1 VPAPSSLPLN
11 VPAPKPVLQ
20 VQQLHFAYPGAPV
33 LVARWSHAVPAGV
46 TWLRGDTGS
55 GKTTLL
61 SLLAG
66 ERAVGGGLVLAGVD
80 LRVDAAAYRRGLF
93 WHDPASADSQACHA
107 LTPPDIAARLRP
119 RHPRFDDVAW
129 QQHLQGFGLGPHL
142 AKPLFALS
150 TGTRR
155 KVWLAAALSAGCALT
170 LLDEP
175 TAGLDAPSVAY
186 LMQALAH
193 CADNAAWPGRA
204 TVVASGVPLD
214 GVPLAGVIDL
224 PLA

>member
-1 VPAPSSLPLN
+1 MPAL
-11 VPAPKPVLQ
+11 KPVLH

-33 LVARWSHAVPAGV
+33 LVERWSHAVPAGV

-66 ERAVGGGLVLAGVD
+66 EQVTGGGLVLDGVD
-80 LRVDAAAYRRGLF
+80 WRADAAAYRRGLF
-93 WHDPASADSQACHA
+93 WHDPASADSDACHA
-107 LTPPDIAARLRP
+107 LTPPDIAARLRA
-119 RHPRFDDVAW
+119 RHPRFDDTAW
-129 QQHLQGFGLGPHL
+129 RQHLHGFGLGPHL

-193 CADNAAWPGRA
+193 CAAWPGRA

>member
-1 VPAPSSLPLN
+1 MTPPAPR
-11 VPAPKPVLQ
+11 PVLQ
-20 VQQLHFAYPGAPV
+20 VRQLRFAYPGAPV
-33 LVARWSHAVPAGV
+33 LVTQWSHAVPAGV
-46 TWLRGDTGS
+46 TWLHGDTGS

-66 ERAVGGGLVLAGVD
+66 ERAFGGGLVLDGVD
-80 LRVDAAAYRRGLF
+80 FSADAAAYRRRLF
-93 WHDPASADSQACHA
+93 WHDPAGADSEACHSM
-107 LTPPDIAARLRP
+107 TPPEVAVRLRA
-119 RHPRFDDVAW
+119 RHPRFDDAAW
-129 QQHLQGFGLGPHL
+129 RQHLQGFGLGPHL

-193 CADNAAWPGRA
+193 CADNAAWPRRA
-204 TVVASGVPLD
+204 VVVASGVPLD
-214 GVPLAGVIDL
+214 GVPLAGVIAL

>member
-1 VPAPSSLPLN
+1 MPAL
-11 VPAPKPVLQ
+11 KPVLL

-66 ERAVGGGLVLAGVD
+66 ERVMAGGLVLDGVD
-80 LRVDAAAYRRGLF
+80 WRADAAAYRRGLF
-93 WHDPASADSQACHA
+93 WHDPASADSDACHA
-107 LTPPDIAARLRP
+107 LTPPDIAARLRA
-119 RHPRFDDVAW
+119 RHPRFDDSAW
-129 QQHLQGFGLGPHL
+129 QQHVQGFGLAPHL
-142 AKPLFALS
+142 AKPQLALS
-150 TGTRR
+150 TGSRR
-155 KVWLAAALSAGCALT
+155 KVWLAAGLSAGCALT

-193 CADNAAWPGRA
+193 CAAWPARA

>member
-1 VPAPSSLPLN
+1 MPTPPSLPLT
-11 VPAPKPVLQ
+11 VPALKPVLQ

-61 SLLAG
+61 TLLAG
-66 ERAVGGGLVLAGVD
+66 EQVTDGGLVLGGVD
-80 LRVDAAAYRRGLF
+80 WRADAAAYRRGLF
-93 WHDPASADSQACHA
+93 WHDPASADSDACQA
-107 LTPPDIAARLRP
+107 LPPPAIAARLRA
-119 RHPRFDDVAW
+119 RHLRFDDTAW
-129 QQHLQGFGLGPHL
+129 HQHLHGFGLGPHL
-142 AKPLFALS
+142 AKPLLALS

-186 LMQALAH
+186 LMQALAD
-193 CADNAAWPGRA
+193 CAAWPGRA

>member
-1 VPAPSSLPLN
+1 MPTVT
-11 VPAPKPVLQ
+11 PVLQ
-20 VQQLHFAYPGAPV
+20 LQQLHFAYPGAPV
-33 LVARWSHAVPAGV
+33 LVARWSHGVPAGV

-66 ERAVGGGLVLAGVD
+66 ERVAGGGRVLDGVD
-80 LRVDAAAYRRGLF
+80 FNADAAAYRRGLF
-93 WHDPASADSQACHA
+93 WHDPASADSDTCNA
-107 LTPPDIAARLRP
+107 LTPAEVTARLRA
-119 RHPRFDDVAW
+119 RHPRFDDDAW

-170 LLDEP
+170 LPDEP
-175 TAGLDAPSVAY
+175 TAGLDAASVAY
-186 LMQALAH
+186 LMQALIG
-193 CADNAAWPGRA
+193 CAAWPGRA

>member
-1 VPAPSSLPLN
+1 MPALQ
-11 VPAPKPVLQ
+11 PVLQ
-20 VQQLHFAYPGAPV
+20 VQQLHFAYPGSPV
-33 LVARWSHAVPAGV
+33 LVARWSHTVPAGV

-66 ERAVGGGLVLAGVD
+66 EQVIAGGLVLDGVD
-80 LRVDAAAYRRGLF
+80 WRADVAAYRRGLF
-93 WHDPASADSQACHA
+93 WHDPASADSDACHA
-107 LTPPDIAARLRP
+107 LTPPDIAVRLRAK
-119 RHPRFDDVAW
+119 HPRFDDTAW
-129 QQHLQGFGLGPHL
+129 QQHVQGFGLAPHL

-150 TGTRR
+150 TGSRR
-155 KVWLAAALSAGCALT
+155 KVWLAAGLSAGCALT

-193 CADNAAWPGRA
+193 CAGWPDRA

>member
-1 VPAPSSLPLN
+1 M
-11 VPAPKPVLQ
+11 PVLTPVLH
-20 VQQLHFAYPGAPV
+20 VQQLHFAYPGAPA
-33 LVARWSHAVPAGV
+33 LVAQWSHAIPAGV
-46 TWLRGDTGS
+46 TWLHGDTGS

-66 ERAVGGGLVLAGVD
+66 ERTFGGGLVLAGVD
-80 LRVDAAAYRRGLF
+80 LHADAVAYRRGLF
-93 WHDPASADSQACHA
+93 WHDPASADSQACNT
-107 LTPPDIAARLRP
+107 LTPPQVAARQRAS
-119 RHPRFDDVAW
+119 HPRFDDAAW

-142 AKPLFALS
+142 AKPLYALS

-155 KVWLAAALSAGCALT
+155 KVWLAAALSAGCVLT